1 MYVGT
6 SMLVKDDEDEI
17 CWWQLWDV
25 DDGFRRFQIN
35 T

>member
-17 CWWQLWDV
+17 CWWDV